1 MRNLIHSSFLL
12 VILFCT
18 SCETESIP
26 PQNNRLGLTFFPL
39 EVGNYAIYDV
49 QDIRYVFG
57 QAPDTLRYQL
67 KEIVADSM
75 PGHSMPQ
82 QTQEITYRLERY
94 SKTVV
99 DSVWWLD
106 SVWTARK
113 NTGRVVVVEN
123 NVPFVKL
130 VFPCRPDIEWD
141 GNVLNSRPEQQYTLT
156 TTSRKLNNE
165 MAGRSPLD
173 SLFGSSLTVIEI
185 QSADT
190 IIADTRKSESYVDG
204 IGLIYKKSLTLQY
217 CASDASCVG
226 LGIIEFGWDYQQILV
241 AHGKESP

>member
-1 MRNLIHSSFLL
+1 MRYLIYSFCLL

-18 SCETESIP
+18 SCETESILP
-26 PQNNRLGLTFFPL
+26 PDTYLGLTYFPL

-49 QDIRYVFG
+49 QDIRYTFG

-67 KEIVADSM
+67 KETVADSL
-75 PGHSMPQ
+75 PGHSMPG
-82 QTQEITYRLERY
+82 QTQEMVYRLERY
-94 SKTVV
+94 SKALP
-99 DSVWWLD
+99 DSVWRLD

-113 NTGRVVVVEN
+113 STSRVVVVEN

-130 VFPCRPDIEWD
+130 VFPCRPGAEWD

-156 TTSRKLNNE
+156 ATSEKLKNE

-173 SLFGSSLTVIEI
+173 SLFGNSLTVIKA

-190 IIADTRKSESYVDG
+190 IIADTRKSETYVEG
-204 IGLIYKKSLTLQY
+204 IGLVYKKSLNLQY
-217 CASDASCVG
+217 CATDASCVG
-226 LGIIEFGWDYQQILV
+226 LGIIEFGRDYQQILT
-241 AHGKESP
+241 AHGKELP